1 MKNQDRLFRIISLKT
16 SLRSKRF
23 RLVSEQKKTEE
34 RDFRFGRTRN
44 EIRSKTWKW
53 EEGEVSF
60 LSSPPPPR
68 SFTYAIFRAVFD
80 SRQDFSAGDGCR
92 VVGDGWIIKNL
103 KKSGNQKKKQR

>member
-23 RLVSEQKKTEE
+23 RLVSEQKRPKNGILG
-34 RDFRFGRTRN
+34 FGRTRN
-44 EIRSKTWKW
+44 EARFKKWKW
-53 EEGEVSF
+53 EEGKVSF
-60 LSSPPPPR
+60 ISSPPPPR

-92 VVGDGWIIKNL
+92 VVGDGWIIKNF
-103 KKSGNQKKKQR
+103 